1 MKKII
6 PIISILSAGAI
17 LTGCAN
23 SPAKV
28 NSNDLLNSINNFQ
41 TTVDNYTKNES
52 ESLTKIALNKYELT
66 VSAPINATLVNSDD
80 SKNPTIENSIDG
92 KIGDINIDNKTSNI
106 INEITDN
113 TSKDNGQTSIKENDQ
128 LPTRESKENLII
140 ENQNNSNKYDN
151 IQKDM
156 TISPIQNQSNDE
168 SKTLQNMSEDR
179 EIRKQ
184 KVIDGLQ
191 SETLNKNNS
200 INLMNEQ
207 DKTDNNADTADSSN
221 TDTNEDIADNENISD
236 EDADENS
243 TQISTLYSLSS
254 DIEDSCDEFCELK
267 EEIVD
272 AINETQNL
280 ISKVQSKEIELTA
293 EQKIFISQQSEQLKN
308 LGRRLSAVTREL
320 SLSLDDLSTLTQN
333 NVNNMDILS
342 LKYLIVLD
350 NLINGN
356 ELMENGLQSLN
367 MINSLFDINSNIE
380 PNNRGRILYGF
391 RRNNEQPIIKDY
403 LIKEDGQI
411 VENNLSNT
419 SENNEGVDMNEKTDS
434 TTLEDNVEDN
444 FQDTQINDNI
454 QNTNSIDDIN
464 AMQNTQTK
472 NSSKLSNVD
481 TYNNRR
487 FNSNIDTYGNN
498 FKNTDTFFNTALL
511 DNEFL
516 YGRGGYPYANNY
528 MYNNPYSMNYYNQN
542 NELNSNTGNTNNDQ
556 NTTTN
561 SVDSDNTTLDK
572 VQEKSEKRNKKLNK
586 LQKNIDSYR
595 DENTPSLKSKFNKFK
610 QSVSNFFAKFSVPKQ
625 KGQYENPIYK
635 YNNVDSKNNE
645 TK

>member
-1 MKKII
+1 M
-6 PIISILSAGAI
+6 
-17 LTGCAN
+17 
-23 SPAKV
+23 
-28 NSNDLLNSINNFQ
+28 
-41 TTVDNYTKNES
+41 
-52 ESLTKIALNKYELT
+52 
-66 VSAPINATLVNSDD
+66 
-80 SKNPTIENSIDG
+80 
-92 KIGDINIDNKTSNI
+92 
-106 INEITDN
+106 
-113 TSKDNGQTSIKENDQ
+113 
-128 LPTRESKENLII
+128 
-140 ENQNNSNKYDN
+140 
-151 IQKDM
+151 
-156 TISPIQNQSNDE
+156 
-168 SKTLQNMSEDR
+168 
-179 EIRKQ
+179 
-184 KVIDGLQ
+184 
-191 SETLNKNNS
+191 
-200 INLMNEQ
+200 

-221 TDTNEDIADNENISD
+221 TNTNEDIADNENISD

-308 LGRRLSAVTREL
+308 FGRRLSAVTREL

-333 NVNNMDILS
+333 NVNNMDSLS

-411 VENNLSNT
+411 VENKPSNT
-419 SENNEGVDMNEKTDS
+419 SENNEDVDMNEKTDS
-434 TTLEDNVEDN
+434 TTLEDNAI
-444 FQDTQINDNI
+444 DTQINDNI
-454 QNTNSIDDIN
+454 QNTNSIN
-464 AMQNTQTK
+464 NSNTLQNTQTK
-472 NSSKLSNVD
+472 NSLKLSNVD

-528 MYNNPYSMNYYNQN
+528 MYNNPYAMNYYNQN

>member
-80 SKNPTIENSIDG
+80 SEDTTIDNSIDG
-92 KIGDINIDNKTSNI
+92 KISDINIDNKTSNI

-113 TSKDNGQTSIKENDQ
+113 TSKDNGQTTFNENDQ

-140 ENQNNSNKYDN
+140 ESQNNSNKYDN

-179 EIRKQ
+179 EIKKQ
-184 KVIDGLQ
+184 KVMDSLQ

-272 AINETQNL
+272 AIIETQNL

-333 NVNNMDILS
+333 NVNNMDSLS

-464 AMQNTQTK
+464 TMQNTQTK
-472 NSSKLSNVD
+472 NSLKLSNVD

-511 DNEFL
+511 DNVFL

-528 MYNNPYSMNYYNQN
+528 MYNNPYAMNYYNQN

>member
-92 KIGDINIDNKTSNI
+92 KISDINIDNKTSNI

-221 TDTNEDIADNENISD
+221 TNTNEDIADNENISD

-272 AINETQNL
+272 AIIETQNL

-333 NVNNMDILS
+333 NVNNMDSLS

-391 RRNNEQPIIKDY
+391 RRNNELPIIKDY

-464 AMQNTQTK
+464 TMQNTQTK
-472 NSSKLSNVD
+472 NSLKLSNVD

-528 MYNNPYSMNYYNQN
+528 MYNNPYAMNYYNQN